1 MKTDAKI
8 KDDVLAE
15 LKWDAE
21 IDEAKI
27 GVVVNSG
34 ALTLTGHVPTYR
46 QKIAAG
52 KAAVQ

>member
-1 MKTDAKI
+1 M
-8 KDDVLAE
+8 AE

-27 GVVVNSG
+27 GGVVNSG

-52 KAAVQ
+52 NAAVQ